1 MAGVRL
7 RGTALVVAM
16 CVGQVANLLSH
27 VVVPGVM
34 AQYLIPLWN
43 LSAAEAGVM
52 ASAYS
57 VGYMLAVPLL
67 MTLTDRYDA
76 RLILLGGSALMGAAT
91 IAFGVLASGLISATL
106 LWALAGIGC
115 AGAYMPGLRALT
127 DRLEP
132 GDNSRSITLYTA
144 CFSLGVGLSFLA
156 AQVLAGAFGWRMA
169 FVLTGA
175 APAIMIAVCF
185 MLEPVRPPAGKQK
198 LLDFRPVVANRT
210 ALGYIIGYG
219 IHCFELYGFR
229 TWIVAFWSY
238 IVARSDGRALLDPIA
253 VSVIITLIA
262 VPASI
267 LGNEGALR
275 FGRHRSIAAVMSA
288 SAFIALAIAACIV
301 VTAPFALLVLLIA
314 YAFTLPGDSGALTS
328 GMALSAHPAER
339 GATMALH
346 SMAGFGMAALGGTAV
361 GLVIDLFGGPGSDGG
376 WVAAFIVMGTG
387 IATGPLAL
395 AWSRRGAAT
404 EASQPPATTG

>member
-1 MAGVRL
+1 MAGIAL
-7 RGTALVVAM
+7 RDQTLVVAM

-34 AQYLIPLWN
+34 AQHLIPLWH
-43 LSAAEAGVM
+43 LTAAEAGIM

-57 VGYMLAVPLL
+57 VGYMAAVPVL

-76 RLILLGGSALMGAAT
+76 RLVLLAGSALMGAAT
-91 IAFGVLASGLISATL
+91 IAFGLLASGLVSATV
-106 LWALAGIGC
+106 LWALAGVGC

-132 GDNSRSITLYTA
+132 GDNSRSITLYTS

-156 AQVLAGAFGWRMA
+156 AQVLADTFGWRMA

-175 APAIMIAVCF
+175 APAVMIAICLL
-185 MLEPVRPPAGKQK
+185 LEPKWPPPREQK
-198 LLDFRPVVANRT
+198 LLDFRPVIANRT
-210 ALGYIIGYG
+210 ALGYILGYG

-229 TWIVAFWSY
+229 TWIVAFWAYVVSKHG
-238 IVARSDGRALLDPIA
+238 SRALLDPIA
-253 VSVIITLIA
+253 VSVVITMLA
-262 VPASI
+262 VPASV

-275 FGRHRSIAAVMSA
+275 FGRHRAIATVMSGSAAV
-288 SAFIALAIAACIV
+288 AFAIAISIV
-301 VTAPFALLVLLIA
+301 AAPPAAILALLVV

-328 GMALSAHPAER
+328 GMSLSARPTER

-346 SMAGFGMAALGGTAV
+346 SMAGFGMAAIAGTTV
-361 GLVIDLFGGPGSDGG
+361 GFAIDMFGGPASDTG
-376 WVAAFIVMGTG
+376 WVAAFVVMGAG

-395 AWSRRGAAT
+395 KWSRAGDPPGAGT
-404 EASQPPATTG
+404 QPAARR